1 MSTQAFTAV
10 PVTMPSLSVPALY
23 LTDPAM
29 HAAIHQ
35 AMEFVLRSE
44 SVPAAEMT
52 AAFAA
57 IMDGEAAAVDI
68 AALLT
73 GLCVK
78 GETFEEIAAV
88 AAVMRERSTKIPCQA
103 TGLVDTCGTG
113 GDSLHTFNI
122 STATAIV
129 AAGAGVSVAKHGN
142 RSVSSS
148 SGSADV
154 LASLGVNL
162 QISPEQVGRCIDEIG
177 IGFCF
182 APLLHSAMKNVVPVR
197 KALGIRTIFNL
208 LGPLTNPAG
217 AQFQL
222 LGANRVTSAE
232 KLARALHELGCE
244 RAFVVCGNDELDEVS
259 LWGETTVFDVS
270 SSGVTLQKWTAST
283 FGLNE
288 CSVDELK
295 VSSPEE
301 SAETIRQVLDGQS
314 GAARDI
320 VVANAAAALLAGG
333 HESDPITA
341 GSRVAAAID
350 SGAAKNTLNRLA
362 ELTQSFAE

>member
-1 MSTQAFTAV
+1 
-10 PVTMPSLSVPALY
+10 
-23 LTDPAM
+23 M
-29 HAAIHQ
+29 HEAIHP
-35 AMEFVLRSE
+35 AMEFVLRNE
-44 SVPAAEMT
+44 TVPAEPMT

-57 IMDGEAAAVDI
+57 IMDGEAPEVDI
-68 AALLT
+68 AALLA
-73 GLCVK
+73 GLVVK
-78 GETFEEIAAV
+78 GEAFEEIAAV

-103 TGLVDTCGTG
+103 TGLLDTCGTG

-129 AAGAGVSVAKHGN
+129 AAGAGVPVAKHGN

-154 LASLGVNL
+154 LGSLGVNL
-162 QISPEQVGRCIDEIG
+162 QISPEQVGQCIDEVG

-182 APLLHSAMKNVVPVR
+182 APLLHSATKNAVPVR

-222 LGANRVTSAE
+222 LGANRIASAE
-232 KLARALHELGCE
+232 KIARALHELGCE
-244 RAFVVCGNDELDEVS
+244 RASVVCGNDELDEVS
-259 LWGETTVFDVS
+259 LWGETTVFAVS
-270 SSGVTLQKWTAST
+270 PDGVKLQKWTAAT
-283 FGLNE
+283 FELDE

-295 VSSPEE
+295 VDGPEA
-301 SAETIRQVLDGQS
+301 SAETIRKVLDGEA
-314 GAARDI
+314 GAARNI
-320 VVANAAAALLAGG
+320 VVANAAAALVTGG
-333 HESDPITA
+333 HAPDAAA
-341 GSRVAAAID
+341 GAAKAAEAID
-350 SGAAKNTLNRLA
+350 SGAAKNTLEKLA

>member
-1 MSTQAFTAV
+1 
-10 PVTMPSLSVPALY
+10 
-23 LTDPAM
+23 M
-29 HAAIHQ
+29 HAAIQ
-35 AMEFVLRSE
+35 TAMESVLSRE
-44 SVPAAEMT
+44 TVPADAMT

-57 IMDGEAAAVDI
+57 IMDGEAAEIDI
-68 AALLT
+68 AALLA
-73 GLCVK
+73 GLAVK
-78 GETFEEIAAV
+78 GESFEEIAAV
-88 AAVMRERSTKIPCQA
+88 AAVMRERSTKIPCQS
-103 TGLVDTCGTG
+103 TGLIDTCGTG

-129 AAGAGVSVAKHGN
+129 VAAAGVPVAKHGN

-154 LASLGVNL
+154 LAALGVNL
-162 QISPEQVGRCIDEIG
+162 QITPEQVGECIDQVG

-222 LGANRVTSAE
+222 LGANRVASAE
-232 KLARALHELGCE
+232 KLAKALHELGCE
-244 RAFVVCGNDELDEVS
+244 HALVVCGNDELDEVS

-270 SSGVTLQKWTAST
+270 SDGVKLHTWSAAT

-295 VSSPEE
+295 VEGPEA
-301 SAETIRQVLDGQS
+301 SAATISAILDGQS
-314 GAARDI
+314 GPARNI
-320 VVANAAAALLAGG
+320 VVANAAAALVAGRS
-333 HESDPITA
+333 ESDPM
-341 GSRVAAAID
+341 AAATKASEAID
-350 SGAAKNTLNRLA
+350 SGAARSTLTKLA
-362 ELTQSFAE
+362 ELTQSFAD

>member
-1 MSTQAFTAV
+1 
-10 PVTMPSLSVPALY
+10 
-23 LTDPAM
+23 M
-29 HAAIHQ
+29 HAAIHP
-35 AMEFVLRSE
+35 AMEFVLRRE
-44 SVPAAEMT
+44 AVPAAEMT

-57 IMDGEAAAVDI
+57 IMDGDAAEIDI

-73 GLCVK
+73 GLAVK

-129 AAGAGVSVAKHGN
+129 AAGAGISVAKHGN

-162 QISPEQVGRCIDEIG
+162 QISPEQVGQCIDEVG

-197 KALGIRTIFNL
+197 KSLGIRTIFNL

-222 LGANRVTSAE
+222 LGANRVSSAE
-232 KLARALHELGCE
+232 KLARALHGLGCE

-270 SSGVTLQKWTAST
+270 ADGVTLQKWTAST
-283 FGLNE
+283 FGLGE
-288 CSVDELK
+288 CSVDALK
-295 VSSPEE
+295 VTSPEE
-301 SAETIRQVLDGQS
+301 SAATIQLILS
-314 GAARDI
+314 GKPGPARNI
-320 VVANAAAALLAGG
+320 VVANAAAALLAGQR
-333 HESDPITA
+333 ETDPVTA
-341 GSRVAAAID
+341 AGRVAKAID
-350 SGAAKNTLNRLA
+350 SGAAKNTLDRLA
-362 ELTQSFAE
+362 ELTQSFAG

>member
-1 MSTQAFTAV
+1 
-10 PVTMPSLSVPALY
+10 
-23 LTDPAM
+23 M
-29 HAAIHQ
+29 HDAIHQ
-35 AMEFVLRSE
+35 AMEAVIRKE
-44 SVPAAEMT
+44 TVPAADMT

-57 IMDGEAAAVDI
+57 IMDGEAAEVEI
-68 AALLT
+68 AALLS

-78 GETFEEIAAV
+78 GEDYEEIAAV
-88 AAVMRERSTKIPCQA
+88 AAVMRERSTKIPCRA
-103 TGLVDTCGTG
+103 TGLLDTCGTG

-129 AAGAGVSVAKHGN
+129 AAGAGVPVAKHGN

-154 LASLGVNL
+154 LVSLGVNL
-162 QISPEQVGRCIDEIG
+162 QISPEQVGQCIDEVG

-222 LGANRVTSAE
+222 LGANRISSAE
-232 KLARALHELGCE
+232 KLARALHTLGCE
-244 RAFVVCGNDELDEVS
+244 RAAVVCGNDELDEVS

-270 SSGVTLQKWTAST
+270 QDGVRLQKWTAST
-283 FGLNE
+283 FGLDE
-288 CSVDELK
+288 CSVEELQ
-295 VSSPEE
+295 VDGPDA
-301 SAETIRQVLDGQS
+301 SAETIRRILDGES
-314 GAARDI
+314 GASRN
-320 VVANAAAALLAGG
+320 VVIANAAAALW
-333 HESDPITA
+333 TA
-341 GSRVAAAID
+341 GHADHPVSAATMAGEAID
-350 SGAAKNTLNRLA
+350 SGKAKNTLEKLA
-362 ELTQSFAE
+362 ELSQSFTG